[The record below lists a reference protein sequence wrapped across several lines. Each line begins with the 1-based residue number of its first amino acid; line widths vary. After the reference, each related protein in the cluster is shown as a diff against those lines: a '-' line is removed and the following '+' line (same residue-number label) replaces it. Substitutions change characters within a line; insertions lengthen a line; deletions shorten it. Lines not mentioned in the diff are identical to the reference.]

1 MKICVYGAGA
11 IGGYVATRLSISGF
25 NVSLIARG
33 QNLEKIKKNGL
44 TVVYKDFRETASLKV
59 SSELPTE
66 KQDFVFIATK
76 TTSLIDICPNIKKL
90 SSKGSTI
97 IPLMNGIPHWYF
109 YGIDSKWKNTD
120 IKCLDPT
127 GEIKNS
133 LPWENIIGSVVYP
146 ACELVEPGIIKH
158 IYGNRFSIGE
168 ITGMKTNRVSE
179 ISELLI
185 HSGLKAPIRT
195 NIRAEIWVKLLGNL
209 ALNSI
214 SSLTSDTLSG
224 ILSSPTTEKIVRA
237 LMRETENVA
246 TALNIKMPISI
257 DKRIEG
263 AKQVGAHKTSMLQDL
278 ENGREMEID
287 SIISAVQELGVL
299 TRTKTPTIDII
310 LPLLKKRASL
320 AGCYKGA

>member
-33 QNLEKIKKNGL
+33 PNLEKIKKNGL

-224 ILSSPTTEKIVRA
+224 ILSSPTTEKIVRT

-310 LPLLKKRASL
+310 LSLLKKRASL
-320 AGCYKGA
+320 AGCYKGG

>member
-1 MKICVYGAGA
+1 MKVCVYGAGA
-11 IGGYVATRLSISGF
+11 IGGYVATRLSISGY

-33 QNLEKIKKNGL
+33 QNLEKIRKNGL
-44 TVVYKDFRETASLKV
+44 TVIYKDFKETASLQV
-59 SSELPTE
+59 SSKPPTE
-66 KQDFVFIATK
+66 KQDFVFLATK

-90 SSKGSTI
+90 ASQGSTI

-158 IYGNRFSIGE
+158 TYGNRLSIGE

-179 ISELLI
+179 LSKLLI

-195 NIRAEIWVKLLGNL
+195 SIRAEIWVKLLGNL

-237 LMRETENVA
+237 LMLETENVA

-310 LPLLKKRASL
+310 LSLLKKRASL
-320 AGCYKGA
+320 AGCYKGG

>member
-1 MKICVYGAGA
+1 M
-11 IGGYVATRLSISGF
+11 
-25 NVSLIARG
+25 
-33 QNLEKIKKNGL
+33 LEIL
-44 TVVYKDFRETASLKV
+44 KDFYKA
-59 SSELPTE
+59 
-66 KQDFVFIATK
+66 
-76 TTSLIDICPNIKKL
+76 TSLIDICPNIKKL
-90 SSKGSTI
+90 ASKGSTI

-158 IYGNRFSIGE
+158 TYGNRLSIGE

-179 ISELLI
+179 LSKLLI

-237 LMRETENVA
+237 LMLETENVA

-310 LPLLKKRASL
+310 LSLLKKRASL
-320 AGCYKGA
+320 AGCYKGG